1 MLAPFYHD
9 LLLEFIAIKEGFPGS
24 SVGKE
29 SDCNAGNPGS
39 IPESRRFAG
48 EGIGYP
54 LLYSWGSTVAQLVK
68 NLLTMRETWIR
79 FLGWKDP
86 L

>member
-9 LLLEFIAIKEGFPGS
+9 LLLEFIARREGFPDSTESAHNARDGS
-24 SVGKE
+24 SI
-29 SDCNAGNPGS
+29 PGWERS
-39 IPESRRFAG
+39 AG

-68 NLLTMRETWIR
+68 NLPTMQEAWIR

>member
-9 LLLEFIAIKEGFPGS
+9 LLLEFIAIKEGFPDS
-24 SVGKE
+24 TVGKE
-29 SDCNAGNPGS
+29 SARNARDGSS
-39 IPESRRFAG
+39 IPGWERFAG